1 MGRAEMDL
9 GKHSDFHEQ
18 SQAVMNEVQEC
29 ARACVP
35 AGWMSATLELKVT
48 GHPSFGP
55 LAIHHRLTNPENGDE
70 VDDFTEDLFNSTSK
84 LHPVFREFGENWIQC
99 VVSMK
104 LNETGQLVRSTMHYK
119 YL

>member
-1 MGRAEMDL
+1 MDL
-9 GKHSDFHEQ
+9 GKHSDFHER

-55 LAIHHRLTNPENGDE
+55 LAIHHRLTNPSTGDE

-84 LHPVFREFGENWIQC
+84 LHSVFRDFGENWSHC
-99 VVSMK
+99 TVSMSF
-104 LNETGQLVRSTMHYK
+104 NETGMLLGSETNYK
-119 YL
+119 YQ